1 MQTSYRA
8 SSCAKVSESVQDT
21 SALVV
26 EPLTPH
32 SIALRKQ
39 TFGVSPF
46 VGPKIPTKGLTWSL
60 FDFLGTTNQAPN
72 GLTYRLAWA
81 GCMISAPR
89 KSGPMVCD
97 VQHGVKRVIETQLE
111 PLATGVFDCYILGKT
126 RDKNHSKSITYVT

>member
-89 KSGPMVCD
+89 KSRPMVCD
-97 VQHGVKRVIETQLE
+97 VRGGVKR
-111 PLATGVFDCYILGKT
+111 GVRVHELT
-126 RDKNHSKSITYVT
+126 RSERA